1 MAAII
6 TPRFRKN
13 NAAAFKADLTTA
25 PSDYYIG
32 LGRPDAWPND
42 SAPPTPTGSPLEL
55 IQAKTGLIQLKEI
68 RTTIDGSGGDSSISR
83 VIPRVDWVSGRTFN
97 AYAINDITRLYST
110 VSGSITTYPC
120 YCINENRLYLC
131 KTAGVGVVGTAPV
144 HTTVGTDNSPVAD
157 GYVWT
162 LLRLLTVPA
171 TVLNLQNFVAI
182 PDSDSQTLELLP
194 SWYVGIGVNINSTDL
209 LINSRYRQVSVVKW
223 NNSLTGSS
231 KINLINTPY
240 FNMGTAFTPAI
251 GSIIT
256 QTVADYT
263 NRGTTQPNPQGIVA
277 AVDGSKVYFT
287 QIPSATGTVTSF
299 SASGSISING
309 EALRSYTSIGT
320 TLTDVGVL
328 TKVSNIPQGDVVFL
342 ENRQPVNHISNQ
354 IEEVRTVIQF

>member
-42 SAPPTPTGSPLEL
+42 AAPPTPTGSPLEL

-68 RTTIDGSGGDSSISR
+68 RTSIDGAGGDSSISR
-83 VIPRVDWVSGRTFN
+83 MIPRVDWVSGRTFK
-97 AYAINDITRLYST
+97 AYAMNDITRLYSSI
-110 VSGSITTYPC
+110 SGSITTYPC

-131 KTAGVGVVGTAPV
+131 KTAGGGVVGNAPV
-144 HTTVGTDNSPVAD
+144 HTTGDNSAVAD

-162 LLRLLTVPA
+162 HLRLLTSPA

-223 NNSLTGSS
+223 NNGFTGSS
-231 KINLINTPY
+231 KVNLINTPY
-240 FNMGTAFTPAI
+240 FNMGTAFSPVI

-256 QTVADYT
+256 QTVAEYT
-263 NRGTTQPNPQGIVA
+263 NRGSVQPNPQGIVA
-277 AVDGSKVYFT
+277 AVDGIKVYFT
-287 QIPSATGTVTSF
+287 QVPSATGTVTAF
-299 SASGSISING
+299 SGSGSISING
-309 EALRSYTSIGT
+309 EALRSYGSIGT

-342 ENRQPVNHISNQ
+342 ENRQPVTHISNQ